1 MKLDINL
8 VWHRASAAVAA
19 NREVLAGLAGVFILL
34 PRIAFELFAP
44 PAPEARA
51 GMGFE
56 AMATVL
62 QSYYASIMPWL
73 LAVVVVETTGTLALL
88 TLLTD
93 PSNPTV
99 GQAIRRGALSVIPYL
114 AAQMLFVLGLGIAS
128 SVVLGLA
135 GMSGSKPLAG
145 LVLGTI
151 LFWAVYAG
159 MRLTVLAPVIVVD
172 HARGPLAAI
181 GRAWRL
187 TRGNAARI
195 CALLALFVVVM
206 VVALLAAS
214 GVVGSLGTMLAG
226 RNAARIAVSVV
237 TSIVSSSFTVYLV
250 AIIAAIHLQLTEQT
264 TGANG
269 GLY

>member
-1 MKLDINL
+1 MPNFD
-8 VWHRASAAVAA
+8 
-19 NREVLAGLAGVFILL
+19 AGHYF
-34 PRIAFELFAP
+34 
-44 PAPEARA
+44 
-51 GMGFE
+51 
-56 AMATVL
+56 
-62 QSYYASIMPWL
+62 
-73 LAVVVVETTGTLALL
+73 
-88 TLLTD
+88 
-93 PSNPTV
+93 
-99 GQAIRRGALSVIPYL
+99 
-114 AAQMLFVLGLGIAS
+114 
-128 SVVLGLA
+128 
-135 GMSGSKPLAG
+135 
-145 LVLGTI
+145 
-151 LFWAVYAG
+151 
-159 MRLTVLAPVIVVD
+159 LTVLAPVIVVD